1 MDLAFEWDEE
11 KANRNE
17 AKHGVTFEEAKTIF
31 NDPFAMTI
39 PDPNH
44 SDEEE
49 RWLDI
54 GLSAEG
60 RLLAVCILSEA
71 KEYESSVPAEP
82 RKRKRGH
89 THMSEPDHDTDEMR
103 EEYDFSQGV
112 RGKHYRAYRAG
123 HVVRV
128 RKPDGSVEECHFT
141 LQDGAV
147 MLDPDLKVQF
157 PDSESVNR
165 ALRSLVAQG

>member
-1 MDLAFEWDEE
+1 
-11 KANRNE
+11 
-17 AKHGVTFEEAKTIF
+17 
-31 NDPFAMTI
+31 
-39 PDPNH
+39 
-44 SDEEE
+44 
-49 RWLDI
+49 
-54 GLSAEG
+54 
-60 RLLAVCILSEA
+60 
-71 KEYESSVPAEP
+71 
-82 RKRKRGH
+82 
-89 THMSEPDHDTDEMR
+89 MSEPDRDTDEMR

-128 RKPDGSVEECHFT
+128 RKSDGSVEECHFT

>member
-1 MDLAFEWDEE
+1 M
-11 KANRNE
+11 
-17 AKHGVTFEEAKTIF
+17 G
-31 NDPFAMTI
+31 
-39 PDPNH
+39 
-44 SDEEE
+44 
-49 RWLDI
+49 
-54 GLSAEG
+54 
-60 RLLAVCILSEA
+60 
-71 KEYESSVPAEP
+71 
-82 RKRKRGH
+82 
-89 THMSEPDHDTDEMR
+89 EPDHDTDEMR

-128 RKPDGSVEECHFT
+128 RKSDGSVEERHFT